1 MRTLLELIDPAAEA
15 TMRHLIG
22 GAVRT
27 QAIYVAAKL
36 GIPDHLSLGP
46 RSADELAARVNAHAP
61 TLRRVLRFLV
71 ASGVFVE
78 HEDGRFALNRT
89 AEFLQTAHPRS
100 MRPSAIRA
108 GEGMWNVA
116 SRLLSAVQNG
126 TTPHAEVHGASFFE
140 RSEAATFD
148 ARMSFSTGGIAESLA
163 KLETVAR
170 AKRVVD
176 VGGGNGA
183 MLMRLLDARPDLEG
197 VLFDRAATIDAAR
210 GRVGDRCELVAGDF
224 FESIPRGDVY
234 LLSWILHDWE
244 DADALRIL
252 RACHGGDVV
261 IVEVLMPEQ
270 AKETAPVPGVLA
282 DPYTLDLQMLMLTG
296 GRERTLSEY
305 RALLRDA
312 GFEVANVTL
321 LDSYRGASAIE
332 ARSLPISRET
342 AHSDDQE

>member
-1 MRTLLELIDPAAEA
+1 
-15 TMRHLIG
+15 MRHLIG

-46 RSADELAARVNAHAP
+46 QSAGDLAARVDAHAP

-78 HEDGRFALNRT
+78 HEDGRFAMNRA

-108 GEGMWNVA
+108 AEGMWNVA

-126 TTPHAEVHGASFFE
+126 TTPYEEVHGASFFE
-140 RSEAATFD
+140 RADAVAFG
-148 ARMSFSTGGIAESLA
+148 ARMSVTTGGIAESLA
-163 KLETVAR
+163 KLETIAR

-197 VLFDRAATIDAAR
+197 VLFDRPETIAAAR
-210 GRVGDRCELVAGDF
+210 ERIDDRCELVAGDF
-224 FESIPRGDVY
+224 FESVPPGDAY

-244 DADALRIL
+244 DGEALRIL

-261 IVEVLMPEQ
+261 IVEVLMPER
-270 AKETAPVPGVLA
+270 AEETAPAPGRLA
-282 DPYTLDLQMLMLTG
+282 DPFTLDLQMLLLTG

-305 RALLRDA
+305 RALLREA
-312 GFEVANVTL
+312 GFEIANVTP

-332 ARSLPISRET
+332 ARSLPITRET
-342 AHSDDQE
+342 AHGDRYE